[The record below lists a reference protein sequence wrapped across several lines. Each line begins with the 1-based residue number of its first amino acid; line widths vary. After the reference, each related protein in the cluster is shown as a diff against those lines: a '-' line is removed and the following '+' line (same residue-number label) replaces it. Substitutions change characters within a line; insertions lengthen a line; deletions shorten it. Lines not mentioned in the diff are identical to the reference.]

1 MDDEPIAGPSRMNLD
16 AFKQVLVAA
25 GSPAAPEA
33 ETMYA
38 ALNAA
43 GVRAEIL
50 LAFFQ
55 HESQYGKLGICH
67 DFDTRN
73 PGNVRSPEQPGAAT
87 VIDTR
92 GGPFAR
98 YPTWTAGTQDW
109 AARLLG
115 PKYAGSGLTTVRQ
128 VIPKYA
134 PSSDNNQPESYI
146 RAVLTS
152 VARWTAGSQP
162 AQSSAAKPAIV
173 SNPSPNRG
181 FNNGFT
187 HRPEGVCWHITEG
200 TNSLGWL
207 CNPQAAASA
216 NYLIDRDGT
225 IHELVP
231 PTESAW
237 ANGRVQQPNTSNPLI
252 ARWQK
257 EGCNFNQR
265 TVSIEHEGFS
275 SHNKGG
281 SLTPAQIASTVQLTA
296 WLCSQFDIAPDQ
308 DHILGHY
315 EVDNIDRHFCPGFSA
330 GEWEDWTERVAVLV
344 RGAASPPA
352 QSPAPAAV
360 AADPK
365 NAKLFDAFGKL
376 PQYIVGDALFEATA
390 DLSGVTAGLPTDAL
404 CLVCEKSV
412 LWTDGTLVDAFHRGQ
427 YEELLAQGKVVEQRK
442 TRAFWGLAQPRETP
456 RAGRRAHAK

>member
-1 MDDEPIAGPSRMNLD
+1 MDDEAIAGSSQMSQE
-16 AFKQVLVAA
+16 AFKQVLIAA
-25 GSPAAPEA
+25 NSPAAAEA
-33 ETMYA
+33 DAMYA
-38 ALNAA
+38 ALIAS
-43 GVRAEIL
+43 GVRAELL

-67 DFDTRN
+67 DYDTRN
-73 PGNVRSPEQPGAAT
+73 PGNVRSPEQAGAGA
-87 VIDTR
+87 IIETR
-92 GGPFAR
+92 GGPFAK
-98 YPTWTAGTQDW
+98 YPNWTAGTQDW
-109 AARLLG
+109 AARLRG

-146 RAVLTS
+146 RAVLAS

-162 AQSSAAKPAIV
+162 AASAVAKPAIV

-181 FNNGFT
+181 YNNGFA
-187 HRPEGVCWHITEG
+187 HRPEAVCWHITEG

-237 ANGRVQQPNTSNPLI
+237 ANGRVQQPNTGNPLI
-252 ARWQK
+252 ARWQR
-257 EGCNFNQR
+257 EGCNLNQR

-281 SLTPAQIASTVQLTA
+281 ALTPAQIASTVKLTA
-296 WLCSQFDIAPDQ
+296 WLCSQFNIVPDQ

-315 EVDNIDRHFCPGFSA
+315 EIDNIDRPFCPGFSA
-330 GEWEDWTERVAVLV
+330 GEWQDWTTQVAGLV
-344 RGAASPPA
+344 RGAAP
-352 QSPAPAAV
+352 V
-360 AADPK
+360 AALATTTAASDPK
-365 NAKLFDAFGKL
+365 SAKLRDAYGKL
-376 PQYIVGDALFEATA
+376 PHYIVGDPLFEATA
-390 DLSGVTAGLPTDAL
+390 DLSGLAAGLPTDAE
-404 CLVCEKSV
+404 CLVCEKSI
-412 LWTDGTLVDAFHRGQ
+412 LWTDGAMVDAFHRGQ

-442 TRAFWGLAQPRETP
+442 VRAFQGQGFPGS
-456 RAGRRAHAK
+456 RATR